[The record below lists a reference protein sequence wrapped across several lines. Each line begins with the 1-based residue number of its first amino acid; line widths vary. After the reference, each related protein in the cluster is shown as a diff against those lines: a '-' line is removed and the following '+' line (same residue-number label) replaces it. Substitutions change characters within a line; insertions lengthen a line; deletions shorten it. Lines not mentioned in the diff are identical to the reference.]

1 MCLTMIC
8 YAWNIDMGLTRMAME
23 NIKLPTLV
31 YCTIYIAPC
40 DHNGIKQPIEEKI
53 FPESLAFMCC
63 LYAVQQLE
71 YWIENRLLDRT
82 DQINILD
89 NSNEENYTG
98 K

>member
-8 YAWNIDMGLTRMAME
+8 MEHRYGPDQDGHGKYKTTYTGL
-23 NIKLPTLV
+23 L
-31 YCTIYIAPC
+31 YIAPC

-53 FPESLAFMCC
+53 FPEYLAFMCC